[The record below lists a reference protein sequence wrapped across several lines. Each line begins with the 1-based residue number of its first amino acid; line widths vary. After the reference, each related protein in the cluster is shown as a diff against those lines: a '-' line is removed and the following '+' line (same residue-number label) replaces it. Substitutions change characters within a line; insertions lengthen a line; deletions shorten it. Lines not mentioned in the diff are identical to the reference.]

1 MFQVIGVTGTALRL
15 VAVVRKP
22 YAVVTCT
29 YHIACPWEVHVT
41 LMSLPNLQGQL
52 IQPHSPTL
60 CTCKG
65 GSEVLHVIVMEG
77 ENEAVI
83 VW

>member
-1 MFQVIGVTGTALRL
+1 MLWLPHCMPMGSTCNTYVTF
-15 VAVVRKP
+15 
-22 YAVVTCT
+22 
-29 YHIACPWEVHVT
+29 H
-41 LMSLPNLQGQL
+41 LQGQL